1 MCVNAYEMPTKKST
15 SLLWDDSS
23 PVLSSFLLANFAINV
38 LDVNNIASAR
48 NVFTFLGLVRL
59 GIDSNK
65 KMFDA
70 IPRLWSG
77 SKQPHDVGVQCV
89 ALGLVAGNGR
99 KWELTMLGKLRIM
112 QLEYLRG
119 A

>member
-1 MCVNAYEMPTKKST
+1 
-15 SLLWDDSS
+15 
-23 PVLSSFLLANFAINV
+23 
-38 LDVNNIASAR
+38 
-48 NVFTFLGLVRL
+48 
-59 GIDSNK
+59 
-65 KMFDA
+65 MFDA

-77 SKQPHDVGVQCV
+77 SKQQHDVGVQCV

-112 QLEYLRG
+112 QLEDLRG

>member
-1 MCVNAYEMPTKKST
+1 MPTTKPLP
-15 SLLWDDSS
+15 LLWDETS
-23 PVLSSFLLANFAINV
+23 PVLSSFLLSNFAIQV
-38 LDVNNIASAR
+38 LGVNNIATAR
-48 NVFTFLGLVRL
+48 NVFTFLALVRI

-77 SKQPHDVGVQCV
+77 SKQPHDVGMQAM
-89 ALGLVAGNGR
+89 ALGLVSGHGR

-112 QLEYLRG
+112 QLEDMRG
-119 A
+119 